1 MIGDADYF
9 PVSDRALT
17 FQPSFASQQVC
28 GDIRLVNDSILEINE
43 QFLVVL
49 SSSDN
54 AAVIDSNTA
63 TVTINND
70 DRKLFSEHL
79 NSVLLFDVY
88 TAYMQVLELVSQ
100 IQHTMSRRPV
110 LL

>member
-9 PVSDRALT
+9 PVFDIALT
-17 FQPSFASQQVC
+17 FQPSSASQPVC
-28 GDIRLVNDSILEINE
+28 GDIRLVNDSNREINE

-54 AAVIDSNTA
+54 AAVIDSNTT

-79 NSVLLFDVY
+79 NSV
-88 TAYMQVLELVSQ
+88 
-100 IQHTMSRRPV
+100 
-110 LL
+110 